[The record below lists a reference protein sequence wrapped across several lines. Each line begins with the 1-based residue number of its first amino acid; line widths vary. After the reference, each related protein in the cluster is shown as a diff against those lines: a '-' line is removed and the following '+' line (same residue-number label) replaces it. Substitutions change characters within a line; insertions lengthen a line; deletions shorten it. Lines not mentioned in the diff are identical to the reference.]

1 MKKVFMILF
10 MLSFITYSVDN
21 FDSRIFNQKVITK
34 LEVLEFI
41 NNIKNG
47 RRSISYEVSA
57 DLFSADE
64 IIGIFNQTDVNISKS
79 LILLLPDVR
88 LLKNDLNKLTKA
100 SNDITIF
107 LASKDYKIPYIENRT
122 IEKYKELGI
131 NLEKYSNIKVKV
143 LDLNKEEL
151 EEALVDTFIKNYT
164 QNNKL
169 YIKAYKLK

>member
-1 MKKVFMILF
+1 MKKIFMMLF

-21 FDSRIFNQKVITK
+21 FDSRIFNQKVTTK

-47 RRSISYEVSA
+47 RRSISY
-57 DLFSADE
+57 
-64 IIGIFNQTDVNISKS
+64 
-79 LILLLPDVR
+79 VR

-122 IEKYKELGI
+122 IEKYKELRI

>member
-1 MKKVFMILF
+1 MF
-10 MLSFITYSVDN
+10 
-21 FDSRIFNQKVITK
+21 
-34 LEVLEFI
+34 
-41 NNIKNG
+41 
-47 RRSISYEVSA
+47 
-57 DLFSADE
+57 
-64 IIGIFNQTDVNISKS
+64 S